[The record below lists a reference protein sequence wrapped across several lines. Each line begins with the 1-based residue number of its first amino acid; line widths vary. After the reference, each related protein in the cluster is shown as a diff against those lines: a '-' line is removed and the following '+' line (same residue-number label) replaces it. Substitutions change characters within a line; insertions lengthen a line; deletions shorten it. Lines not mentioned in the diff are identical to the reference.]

1 VFFKKKKSTLD
12 IGTAL
17 VKFINPEESL
27 INGLNEL
34 TEDKRR
40 KISDEIYC
48 LYVITILIAVKE
60 TVSDIKT
67 TASILDAFFKA
78 IKESREFNA
87 NEVLD
92 GGKNRYIAYEEAFYT
107 PHHNNPLVIIGKQF
121 SEFCDC
127 EMDLDLITT
136 GGIIF
141 GATLASVSE
150 FIQSY
155 KIDCVK

>member
-1 VFFKKKKSTLD
+1 MVLMNSQRTSAGRFLMRFIVSMLLLFLLLLKKLC
-12 IGTAL
+12 
-17 VKFINPEESL
+17 L
-27 INGLNEL
+27 IS
-34 TEDKRR
+34 KRPLLSWMLFLKLLR
-40 KISDEIYC
+40 KVEN
-48 LYVITILIAVKE
+48 LI
-60 TVSDIKT
+60 
-67 TASILDAFFKA
+67 
-78 IKESREFNA
+78 NA

>member
-1 VFFKKKKSTLD
+1 MFFKKNKSAFD

-40 KISDEIYC
+40 KISDEIFS
-48 LYVITILIAVKE
+48 LYVITVLFAVKE
-60 TVSDIKT
+60 TVSDINT
-67 TASILDAFFKA
+67 TASIIDTFFKA

-92 GGKNRYIAYEEAFYT
+92 GGRNRYIAYEEAFYT
-107 PHHNNPLVIIGKQF
+107 SHHNNPLVIIG
-121 SEFCDC
+121 
-127 EMDLDLITT
+127 
-136 GGIIF
+136 
-141 GATLASVSE
+141 
-150 FIQSY
+150 
-155 KIDCVK
+155 

>member
-1 VFFKKKKSTLD
+1 MFFKKKKSTLD

-78 IKESREFNA
+78 IKESREFN
-87 NEVLD
+87 
-92 GGKNRYIAYEEAFYT
+92 
-107 PHHNNPLVIIGKQF
+107 
-121 SEFCDC
+121 
-127 EMDLDLITT
+127 
-136 GGIIF
+136 
-141 GATLASVSE
+141 
-150 FIQSY
+150 
-155 KIDCVK
+155 